1 VGLWT
6 NQTALLEEL
15 DKLPDM
21 GRSVIEHYSDTAR
34 AWGKRLDIE
43 RFYFLGSGPRY
54 GLAAELSLKMKEMT
68 LSHSEP
74 FHFPEFRHGP
84 QSMVTENTLMVGL
97 VSVVNR
103 EIETAVL
110 EDMRKRGAH
119 VMQIGEQGGD
129 TAFNSGLSETAHKI
143 LCLPIGQ
150 LMAFAR
156 ALEKGL
162 DPDHPHNLDAVVRL
176 SS

>member
-1 VGLWT
+1 
-6 NQTALLEEL
+6 
-15 DKLPDM
+15 
-21 GRSVIEHYSDTAR
+21 
-34 AWGKRLDIE
+34 
-43 RFYFLGSGPRY
+43 
-54 GLAAELSLKMKEMT
+54 MKEMT

-84 QSMVTENTLMVGL
+84 QSMVTENTLVVGL
-97 VSVVNR
+97 VSAVNA
-103 EIETAVL
+103 EIEIAVL
-110 EDMRKRGAH
+110 GDMRKRGAH
-119 VMQIGEQGGD
+119 ILQVAEQGGD
-129 TAFNSGLSETAHKI
+129 TAFNSGLSEAAHNI

-176 SS
+176 SL